1 MSKRRRDEAEA
12 LQQAKT
18 CLIAML
24 ASGVAP
30 THRSYTRY
38 APRYD
43 APSLR
48 WFLRSKRKF
57 STVVAEAVAEYNK
70 MSPVERAAVAFAR
83 PDEQEAYPEI
93 AEALARARAAEA
105 ERYPQTVQALDHT
118 FRVEEFEVRMRDGS
132 IVRVRRERVSLR

>member
-1 MSKRRRDEAEA
+1 MPKRRRDEAEA
-12 LQQAKT
+12 LQQAKK

-24 ASGVAP
+24 ASGVTP

-38 APRYD
+38 APRFN

-48 WFLRSKRKF
+48 WFLRGKRKF
-57 STVVAEAVAEYNK
+57 STVVAEAVAEYKK
-70 MSPVERAAVAFAR
+70 MSPVERA
-83 PDEQEAYPEI
+83 EAISSQDIPREDFPEI

-105 ERYPQTVQALDHT
+105 ERYPQAVQALDHT